1 MQVYTQTNVMTI
13 HFSRLHSINHE
24 KLHNQHVSIHFVT
37 CDCVYSHLTH
47 IDISK
52 IYIQYL
58 IISALN
64 KLNWQRQSKR
74 MCFFQIVFTY
84 LLHLHHNSNNTNTY
98 ISNKYTCT
106 NR

>member
-37 CDCVYSHLTH
+37 CDFVYSHLTH

-64 KLNWQRQSKR
+64 KLNWQLWEFSLEGFN
-74 MCFFQIVFTY
+74 CTFNT
-84 LLHLHHNSNNTNTY
+84 SNC
-98 ISNKYTCT
+98 TCG
-106 NR
+106 NLV